1 MEKVENKAAKA
12 LGGEKVDIDFG
23 EWNNVKE
30 KMIVSFRGKQGSSA
44 CRVYSRKENKEE
56 CLRGQVTGT
65 ETQELTVFP
74 GDRVYAQAAYIQ
86 FRSANEI
93 SSPGLQDV

>member
-1 MEKVENKAAKA
+1 MEEVVNKAVKA
-12 LGGEKVDIDFG
+12 LRGEREYIAFG
-23 EWNNVKE
+23 EWNNISE
-30 KMIVSFRGKQGSSA
+30 KKIVTFRGTQGSSA
-44 CRVYSRKENKEE
+44 CRVYNKEE

-65 ETQELTVFP
+65 EPQEITVFQ

-86 FRSANEI
+86 FRSANET

>member
-1 MEKVENKAAKA
+1 MEKVENRAAKA

-30 KMIVSFRGKQGSSA
+30 KMIVSFRG
-44 CRVYSRKENKEE
+44 RKENKEE